1 MPTYK
6 SHVSFFL
13 AGALILLT
21 IACGEKKQKTIN
33 TSSDVQF
40 AVEGQLKMFKDSTEQ
55 PYADFEIEIADND
68 YEIQTGMMYRKSLRP
83 NRGMLFIFPEEQP
96 RYFYMK
102 NTEISLDIIYLNAEK
117 KIISFQK
124 NAKPLDES
132 SLPSEGPAQYVFE
145 INGGQADALGMEV
158 GDRMEFTKSK

>member
-1 MPTYK
+1 
-6 SHVSFFL
+6 
-13 AGALILLT
+13 
-21 IACGEKKQKTIN
+21 
-33 TSSDVQF
+33 
-40 AVEGQLKMFKDSTEQ
+40 
-55 PYADFEIEIADND
+55 
-68 YEIQTGMMYRKSLRP
+68 
-83 NRGMLFIFPEEQP
+83 MLFIFPEEQP

-145 INGGQADALGMEV
+145 INGGQADALGMQV
-158 GDRMEFTKSK
+158 GDRMEFTKTK

>member
-1 MPTYK
+1 MSAYK
-6 SHVSFFL
+6 SHFSSLF
-13 AGALILLT
+13 AGAFVLLT
-21 IACGEKKQKTIN
+21 IACGEKEQKTIN

-68 YEIQTGMMYRKSLRP
+68 YEIQTGMMYRKSLQS
-83 NRGMLFIFPEEQP
+83 NRGMLFIFPEEQA
-96 RYFYMK
+96 RFFYMK
-102 NTEISLDIIYLNAEK
+102 NTEISLDIIYLDAEQ

-124 NAKPLDES
+124 NAKPLDET
-132 SLPSEGPAQYVFE
+132 SLPSEGDAQYVFE

-158 GDRMEFTKSK
+158 GDRMEFTKTK